1 MAGPEQKRISV
12 EKKIGFFPGKDV
24 LNKKLEESPYK
35 QVIIDFLKKNNVSV
49 ENLLT
54 WPEKGS
60 HYLSDMG
67 ILRHFLAGNIV
78 IEPFNLKNLTP
89 NSYEVSLGRYYYR
102 QRSNMSKNSSYESP
116 KRLKEPRSWGLLSEE
131 EKGINL
137 AFPTLNPF
145 DKLNIDYIWQ
155 KSEAL
160 NAGYFTKIFDVKF
173 EGVRDEDEII
183 VIDPHEMIL
192 AHTNEF
198 IGGRNVVSTMIS
210 ARSSVG
216 RSLLEVCNDANL
228 GHIGYVNRWTLE
240 IKNKS
245 DSHAIPLVV
254 GEKYAQISF
263 TETEPS
269 AQTYQGEY
277 QKGFDLKEITEAW
290 EPKMMLSKMKRS
302 F

>member
-12 EKKIGFFPGKDV
+12 EKKIDFFPGKDV
-24 LNKKLEESPYK
+24 LKKRLEESPYK
-35 QVIIDFLKKNNVSV
+35 QVIIDFLKKNNVDIKT
-49 ENLLT
+49 LLT

-60 HYLSDMG
+60 YSLSDMG
-67 ILRHFLAGNIV
+67 ILRHFLAGNII
-78 IEPFNLKNLTP
+78 IEPFDLKNLTP
-89 NSYEVSLGRYYYR
+89 NSYEISLGNYYYR
-102 QRSNMSKNSSYESP
+102 QRPKNNKPIFYDSP
-116 KRLKEPRSWGLLSEE
+116 KRLHNIQYGLTSLDEE
-131 EKGINL
+131 EGVEK

-145 DKLNIDYIWQ
+145 DRLNIQYIWQ
-155 KSEAL
+155 KNEAVKAKDFMRKY
-160 NAGYFTKIFDVKF
+160 NVKF
-173 EGVRDEDEII
+173 DGIKDKDKII
-183 VIDPHEMIL
+183 VIHPHEMIL
-192 AHTNEF
+192 AHTKEF

-263 TETEPS
+263 SETEPS

-277 QKGFDLKEITEAW
+277 QKGFNLKEITEAW
-290 EPKMMLSKMKRS
+290 EPEMMLSKMKRS